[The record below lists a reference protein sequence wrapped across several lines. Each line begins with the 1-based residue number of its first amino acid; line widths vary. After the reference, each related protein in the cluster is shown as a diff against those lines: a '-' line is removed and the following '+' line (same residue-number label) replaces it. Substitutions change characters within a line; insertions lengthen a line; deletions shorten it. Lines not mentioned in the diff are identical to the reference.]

1 MAYRRRSFK
10 KRRSTANRFWKN
22 RRGGRLKRQVGYRF

>member
-1 MAYRRRSFK
+1 MAFRRRRSFK
-10 KRRSTANRFWKN
+10 KRGANRFWKN